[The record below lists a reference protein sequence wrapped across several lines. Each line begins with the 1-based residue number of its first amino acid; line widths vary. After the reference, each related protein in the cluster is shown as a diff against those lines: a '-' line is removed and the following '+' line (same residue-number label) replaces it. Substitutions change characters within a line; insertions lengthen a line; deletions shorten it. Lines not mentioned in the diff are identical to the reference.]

1 MTIFTRHDGADN
13 PVDRPFDPQGIALII
28 THIFRVA
35 DAPKFLYS
43 ISRTV

>member
-1 MTIFTRHDGADN
+1 MLSGT
-13 PVDRPFDPQGIALII
+13 QLII